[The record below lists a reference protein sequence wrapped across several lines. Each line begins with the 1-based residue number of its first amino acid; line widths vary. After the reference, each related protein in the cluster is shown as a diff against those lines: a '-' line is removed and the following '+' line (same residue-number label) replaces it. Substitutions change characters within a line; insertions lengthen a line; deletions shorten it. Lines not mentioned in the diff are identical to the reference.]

1 MTTSSFGS
9 STPIPKK
16 RWTAVLTFSPTSAS
30 LLPSSS
36 PNRSTF
42 RSPAGGASLSL
53 PELQPARASASTA
66 PTEANPLHQL
76 IVRFILLHSE
86 RSTTQQPRRFL
97 VPASESRRNPKLD
110 TFPAWRAPRFPAPA
124 RAPQRGRGVPPVADG
139 CRALCKVTAF
149 LRQRSAS
156 RAAVGRARRGPY
168 ASSRDATLRAHLRQ
182 APLQKTPLA
191 VVADQLQRTHV

>member
-110 TFPAWRAPRFPAPA
+110 TFPAWRTPRFPAP
-124 RAPQRGRGVPPVADG
+124 RVR
-139 CRALCKVTAF
+139 
-149 LRQRSAS
+149 RSAAEVFHPS
-156 RAAVGRARRGPY
+156 RAAAPHFAKSLPFCGSGARRARPAGARAGPRV
-168 ASSRDATLRAHLRQ
+168 AAAGR
-182 APLQKTPLA
+182 TPP
-191 VVADQLQRTHV
+191 